1 MWACVLV
8 GSCASADTIAPFFP
22 WAFPSRY
29 VSTVAEANPSLGLGA
44 SSTWAVYAAALAS
57 LALLLLCA
65 SGAFGAG
72 AGDAPDDAS
81 LLPMSIRGRPHA
93 PRRRGQRQPRALC
106 ASAAFYVGVALPLGV
121 LLPLHW
127 DLTATASWGA
137 TARCHQQ
144 PHNRQ

>member
-1 MWACVLV
+1 M
-8 GSCASADTIAPFFP
+8 
-22 WAFPSRY
+22 
-29 VSTVAEANPSLGLGA
+29 STVAEANPSLGLGA

-137 TARCHQQ
+137 TARRTFAERSRTLNTAACHTAMSYGTGSLTVA
-144 PHNRQ
+144 